1 METIIR
7 RFEKLE
13 NIKSEVLD
21 NEIMFL
27 ADTLEMLRITDEI
40 SNDAFLDA
48 GMIQGGLS
56 IISNLLSQGLNPED
70 VRNQINRLKQKS
82 IALSKTY
89 PELDKLIEERR

>member
-1 METIIR
+1 METLIC

>member
-1 METIIR
+1 METMIR